1 MPEETVKALML
12 AALNGTDVAA
22 NVVGVVFNAMTNVDP
37 AMQVAFNNGDGKKFK
52 TLLNKNIQEFSK
64 YLSEEKVKV
73 KKIGEGS
80 ELDSK
85 AAAFVSMI
93 TQDTPYALPIHKK
106 LKSFGVPN
114 YIALPVA
121 YGMAQSVAFSD
132 DATLFLNSEQVQEF
146 KKMMKVLPDT
156 SEEKLYNTT
165 FRMLEGTAL
174 SFLFPAVY
182 KGLKF
187 AKNTVPKYLDQQ
199 FSTSLAAASA
209 TGAVVEK
216 AEAKEKDLITD
227 YEIDKAYGVGASEK
241 AMIEAVSKNLI
252 TDAKIDEVFGEGAS
266 EKAMIE
272 ALNKPISKR
281 DMQDTITQ
289 AEKVD
294 DQILFYNESDM
305 TEAGE
310 NDALNAY
317 IHITDPNLLDGS
329 DVVFF
334 DEDTNTQITY
344 QKENESDDNWIILNS
359 DRKTSY
365 SK

>member
-1 MPEETVKALML
+1 
-12 AALNGTDVAA
+12 
-22 NVVGVVFNAMTNVDP
+22 
-37 AMQVAFNNGDGKKFK
+37 
-52 TLLNKNIQEFSK
+52 
-64 YLSEEKVKV
+64 
-73 KKIGEGS
+73 
-80 ELDSK
+80 
-85 AAAFVSMI
+85 
-93 TQDTPYALPIHKK
+93 
-106 LKSFGVPN
+106 
-114 YIALPVA
+114 
-121 YGMAQSVAFSD
+121 MAQSVAFSD

-174 SFLFPAVY
+174 SFLFPAVF
-182 KGLKF
+182 KSLKF

-199 FSTSLAAASA
+199 LSTALAVAGT

-216 AEAKEKDLITD
+216 VEAKENILKNDIKQSDNITSNQD
-227 YEIDKAYGVGASEK
+227 MQNMITKAEK
-241 AMIEAVSKNLI
+241 A
-252 TDAKIDEVFGEGAS
+252 
-266 EKAMIE
+266 
-272 ALNKPISKR
+272 
-281 DMQDTITQ
+281 
-289 AEKVD
+289 D
-294 DQILFYNESDM
+294 DQILFYNESNM

-317 IHITDPNLLDGS
+317 IHITDPNLLDGA

-344 QKENESDDNWIILNS
+344 QKKNESDDNWIILNS